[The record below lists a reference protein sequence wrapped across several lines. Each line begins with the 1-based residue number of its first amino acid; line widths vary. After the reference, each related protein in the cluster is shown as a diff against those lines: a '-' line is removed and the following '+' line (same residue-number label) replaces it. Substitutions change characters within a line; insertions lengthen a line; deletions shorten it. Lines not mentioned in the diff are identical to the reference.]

1 MGAFPREAVS
11 HKVAWAILQ
20 TATLSVA
27 VLVIARVFPDF
38 CSARYRKG
46 FFQGVFQGFVA
57 VVRLPR
63 EKADC
68 RPKCCISQYT
78 GS

>member
-1 MGAFPREAVS
+1 M
-11 HKVAWAILQ
+11 AWAILR

-27 VLVIARVFPDF
+27 VLGVFP
-38 CSARYRKG
+38 G
-46 FFQGVFQGFVA
+46 FFQGVFQCSLSQAVVRLQGVFQGFVA